1 MLRLTIEAE
10 TPAELDA
17 QVRSYI
23 NGSGNTSLTSLR
35 QSHAGGSGH
44 GARSN
49 DDYRRAIRAIPR
61 GRVASYG
68 TVSEV
73 VRGDTDGSQHVAG
86 LAANDMSLPT
96 AYRVVKK
103 DGSVAAGFRWSD
115 GRKGGADEGRRAL
128 EDEGVEFDAR
138 GRALPEYIL
147 GPDELRELYEDE
159 Q

>member
-1 MLRLTIEAE
+1 MLRLTFEAE

-23 NGSGNTSLTSLR
+23 NGSGGALATPLR
-35 QSHAGGSGH
+35 QTHAGGSGSS
-44 GARSN
+44 ARSN
-49 DDYRRAIRAIPR
+49 DEYRRAIRAIPR
-61 GRVASYG
+61 GKVASYG

-86 LAANDMSLPT
+86 LAANDSSLST
-96 AYRVVKK
+96 AYRVVKR

-115 GRKGGADEGRRAL
+115 GRKGGADEAQRAL
-128 EDEGVEFDAR
+128 EDEGVQFDLR

-147 GPDELRELYEDE
+147 DVDELRALYESE
-159 Q
+159 